1 MDQFSLVVV
10 DHDQIQ
16 YEGLP
21 MKTRRV
27 AFVVQRCG
35 LEVNGGAEA
44 HCLAIAQRMSV
55 YWETEILTTCAV
67 DYVTWE
73 DFYAPGEEVIGD
85 VLIHR
90 FPVAASRV
98 TDTFNQL
105 SSQIHAQHGSSG
117 VEAEEAWMQAQGP
130 WCPDLIRHIETHS
143 REYDAFIFFTYL
155 YWPTMVGLPIVADR
169 AILVPLAHDEWT
181 IYLGIFKQLFSKAR
195 RFIFNTIEEK
205 QFLQALFP
213 DTRLE
218 GPVVGVSVDRPSDV
232 DPLRFRRDHAIE
244 QGFLLY
250 VGRIDPSKG
259 CEELFEF
266 FLRSRSEG
274 CLPSKLVLLGKPVM
288 PIPAHPDIFALGF
301 VSEQTKWDA
310 LAACEA
316 LVMPS
321 VNESLSMVL
330 LEAWS
335 VGKPVIVNGRCD
347 VLVGQCR
354 RSNGGLWYSNY
365 EEWTGV
371 IARLQSGCVSNVLGR
386 QGWRFVGEHYSWPSI
401 ERAYLENV
409 EAVADGVGNRGVP
422 AASEHDSQGDGYAYG
437 T

>member
-1 MDQFSLVVV
+1 V
-10 DHDQIQ
+10 
-16 YEGLP
+16 
-21 MKTRRV
+21 KTRRV

-35 LEVNGGAEA
+35 REVNGGAEA

-73 DFYAPGEEVIGD
+73 DFYPPGEAKIGD

-98 TDTFNQL
+98 TETFNQI
-105 SSQIHAQHGSSG
+105 SAKIHENRNSAG
-117 VEAEEAWMQAQGP
+117 VQDEEAWMQAQGP
-130 WCPDLIRHIETHS
+130 WCPELVRYIEAHS
-143 REYDAFIFFTYL
+143 RDYDAFIFFTYL
-155 YWPTMVGLPIVADR
+155 YWPTFMGLPKVADR

-181 IYLGIFKQLFSKAR
+181 IYLHIFKKLFAGAR
-195 RFIFNTIEEK
+195 RFIFNTVEER
-205 QFLQALFP
+205 QFLHRLFP
-213 DTRLE
+213 ESRLD
-218 GPVVGVSVDRPSDV
+218 GPIVGVSVDRPFEL
-232 DPLRFRRDHAIE
+232 DPLRFRREHAIE
-244 QGFLLY
+244 EGFLLY

-266 FLRSRSEG
+266 FSRSRNEG
-274 CLPSKLVLLGKPVM
+274 RLPSKLVLLGKPVM
-288 PIPAHPDIFALGF
+288 PIPAHPDIIALGF

-335 VGKPVIVNGRCD
+335 VGKPVIVNGRCE

-365 EEWTGV
+365 EEWAGV
-371 IARLQSGCVSNVLGR
+371 IACLQSGRVSNVLGR
-386 QGWRFVGEHYSWPSI
+386 QGWRFVREHYSWPSI
-401 ERAYLENV
+401 ERAYLESV
-409 EAVADGVGNRGVP
+409 EAVAEGGNDCIVG
-422 AASEHDSQGDGYAYG
+422 ASSGRDSQGDQYAYG

>member
-1 MDQFSLVVV
+1 V
-10 DHDQIQ
+10 
-16 YEGLP
+16 
-21 MKTRRV
+21 KNRRV

-35 LEVNGGAEA
+35 REVNGGAEA

-55 YWETEILTTCAV
+55 YWETEILTTCSV

-73 DFYAPGEEVIGD
+73 DFYPPGEERIGD
-85 VLIHR
+85 VLIRR

-98 TDTFNQL
+98 TETFNQL
-105 SSQIHAQHGSSG
+105 SAEINKNVNSAG
-117 VEAEEAWMQAQGP
+117 AEEQQAWMQAQGP
-130 WCPDLIRHIETHS
+130 WCPELIRYIETHS
-143 REYDAFIFFTYL
+143 RDYDAFIFFTYL
-155 YWPTMVGLPIVADR
+155 YWPTLMGLPKVADR

-181 IYLGIFKQLFSKAR
+181 IYLPIFRQLFAGAR
-195 RFIFNTIEEK
+195 RFIFNTVEEK
-205 QFLQALFP
+205 QFLQRLFP
-213 DTRLE
+213 ESPLA
-218 GPVVGVSVDRPSDV
+218 GPIVGVSVDRPLEV
-232 DPLRFRRDHAIE
+232 DPLRFRREHGVED
-244 QGFLLY
+244 GFLLY

-266 FLRSRSEG
+266 FLRSRNEG
-274 CLPSKLVLLGKPVM
+274 RLPSKLVLLGKPVM
-288 PIPAHPDIFALGF
+288 PIPAHPDIIALGF

-335 VGKPVIVNGRCD
+335 VAKPVIVNGRCE
-347 VLVGQCR
+347 VLIGQCR

-365 EEWTGV
+365 QEWAQIIG
-371 IARLQSGCVSNVLGR
+371 RLQSGRISNVLGR
-386 QGWRFVGEHYSWPSI
+386 QGWRFVREHYSWVSI
-401 ERAYLENV
+401 EQAYLECV
-409 EAVADGVGNRGVP
+409 EAMAEGVD
-422 AASEHDSQGDGYAYG
+422 AGDGAAWNGQDRQADRYAHG

>member
-1 MDQFSLVVV
+1 MHV
-10 DHDQIQ
+10 
-16 YEGLP
+16 
-21 MKTRRV
+21 KTRRV

-55 YWETEILTTCAV
+55 FWETEILTTCAV

-73 DFYAPGEEVIGD
+73 DFYPPGEEKIGD
-85 VLIHR
+85 VLMRR
-90 FPVAASRV
+90 FPVAAARV
-98 TDTFNQL
+98 TETFNQM
-105 SSQIHAQHGSSG
+105 SAKIHEKRGSASA
-117 VEAEEAWMQAQGP
+117 EEEEAWMQAQGP
-130 WCPDLIRHIETHS
+130 CCPELVRHIETHS

-155 YWPTMVGLPIVADR
+155 YWPTLTGLPIVADR

-181 IYLGIFKQLFSKAR
+181 IYLGIFRQLFTRAK

-205 QFLQALFP
+205 QFLRRLFP
-213 DTRLE
+213 DSGLE
-218 GPVVGVSVDRPSDV
+218 GPVVGVSVDRTFDV
-232 DPLRFRRDHAIE
+232 DPLRFRREHAIDD
-244 QGFLLY
+244 GFLLY

-259 CEELFEF
+259 CEELFDF
-266 FLRSRSEG
+266 FLRSRNEG
-274 CLPSKLVLLGKPVM
+274 RSPSKLVLLGKPVM
-288 PIPAHPDIFALGF
+288 PIPAHPDIITLGF

-335 VGKPVIVNGRCD
+335 VGKAVIVNARCE

-371 IARLQSGCVSNVLGR
+371 IARLQSGRVSNVLGR
-386 QGWRFVGEHYSWPSI
+386 QGWRFVREHYSWPSI
-401 ERAYLENV
+401 ERAYLESV
-409 EAVADGVGNRGVP
+409 EAVAQGVHDSDVV
-422 AASEHDSQGDGYAYG
+422 ASCGQDSQGTRYAYG

>member
-1 MDQFSLVVV
+1 MDQLSQVIV
-10 DHDQIQ
+10 DNYPQRN
-16 YEGLP
+16 EGLLV
-21 MKTRRV
+21 KTRRV

-55 YWETEILTTCAV
+55 YWKTEILTTCAV
-67 DYVTWE
+67 DYVSWE
-73 DFYAPGEEVIGD
+73 DFYPPGEERVGD
-85 VLIHR
+85 VLIRR

-98 TDTFNQL
+98 TETFNQISAKINENR
-105 SSQIHAQHGSSG
+105 SSVG
-117 VEAEEAWMQAQGP
+117 VEEEEEEAWMQAQGP
-130 WCPDLIRHIETHS
+130 WCPELVRYIETHS

-155 YWPTMVGLPIVADR
+155 YWPTMMGLPKVADR

-181 IYLGIFKQLFSKAR
+181 IYLGIFRKLFARAR

-205 QFLQALFP
+205 QFLQRLFP
-213 DTRLE
+213 ESSLE
-218 GPVVGVSVDRPSDV
+218 GPVVGVSVDRTFEV
-232 DPLRFRRDHAIE
+232 DPLRFRLEHKIE
-244 QGFLLY
+244 DGFLLY

-274 CLPSKLVLLGKPVM
+274 RLPSKLVLLGKPVM
-288 PIPAHPDIFALGF
+288 PIPAHPDIITLGF

-335 VGKPVIVNGRCD
+335 VSKPVIVNGRCE

-365 EEWTGV
+365 EEWAEIFTC
-371 IARLQSGCVSNVLGR
+371 LQAGRVSNVLGR
-386 QGWRFVGEHYSWPSI
+386 QGWRFVREHYSWPSI
-401 ERAYLENV
+401 ERAYLESV
-409 EAVADGVGNRGVP
+409 EEIAEGVDVA
-422 AASEHDSQGDGYAYG
+422 AA
-437 T
+437 

>member
-1 MDQFSLVVV
+1 
-10 DHDQIQ
+10 
-16 YEGLP
+16 
-21 MKTRRV
+21 MKTRKV

-55 YWETEILTTCAV
+55 FWETEILTTCAV

-73 DFYAPGEEVIGD
+73 DFYPPGEERIGK

-98 TDTFNQL
+98 TETFNRISAKINENR
-105 SSQIHAQHGSSG
+105 SSTA
-117 VEAEEAWMQAQGP
+117 VKEEEEEAWMQAQGP
-130 WCPDLIRHIETHS
+130 WCPELVRYIETHS
-143 REYDAFIFFTYL
+143 SEYDAFIFFTYL
-155 YWPTMVGLPIVADR
+155 YWPTVMGLPKVADR

-181 IYLGIFKQLFSKAR
+181 IYLGIFRRLFSRVK
-195 RFIFNTIEEK
+195 RFIFNTIEER
-205 QFLQALFP
+205 QLLQRLFP
-213 DTRLE
+213 ESRLE
-218 GPVVGVSVDRPSDV
+218 GPVVGVSVDRALEV
-232 DPLRFRRDHAIE
+232 DPLRFRLEHSIE
-244 QGFLLY
+244 DGFLLY

-266 FLRSRSEG
+266 FLRSRNEG
-274 CLPSKLVLLGKPVM
+274 RSPSKLVLLGKPVM
-288 PIPAHPDIFALGF
+288 PIPVHPDIITLGF

-335 VGKPVIVNGRCD
+335 VGKPVIVNGRCE

-365 EEWTGV
+365 QEWAE
-371 IARLQSGCVSNVLGR
+371 IFACLQAGRVSNVLGR
-386 QGWRFVGEHYSWPSI
+386 QGWRFVREHYSWPSI
-401 ERAYLENV
+401 ERAYLESV
-409 EAVADGVGNRGVP
+409 EAIVEGVGESNVAVP
-422 AASEHDSQGDGYAYG
+422 IGHDSQGDQFAYG